1 MKNHLKTS
9 KIITNKH
16 QPRPSEL
23 PHPSPPNYSGYQE
36 KQQTNHPILQNRKNY
51 RKIR

>member
-1 MKNHLKTS
+1 MKKNLKNS

-16 QPRPSEL
+16 QPSPAEL

-36 KQQTNHPILQNRKNY
+36 KQQTNHPFPQNKKNY
-51 RKIR
+51 RKIK